1 MLGELNDV
9 PLIDPARDLLVE
21 PGAALTPT
29 QRAGVLGGL
38 VEAHA
43 AVIDQVQQAGLQA
56 PLADYRTRVDYP
68 VLPAIAALDPRAESA
83 LADAALILM
92 GALESIVRAFRSDED
107 LAAFLAVPAPMVD
120 FWITARPRAAE
131 LSVDLCRVDV
141 TGDHRLGDV
150 RVLEF
155 SPNSPGGT
163 IFSGMAATWWRHA
176 PHVGPLL
183 KEWNSVPSPFEGASW
198 FADALLAIEAAHLR
212 ETGRR
217 HSMGARPPVLL
228 LGPDE
233 EHPAESDALARQLRG
248 LGRTM
253 TSACPPGLRPRET
266 ARLAYLKYHLH
277 HLVVDSTRWQVL
289 RELGRAGRLRVV
301 NEVAM
306 RLIAG
311 SKLCLAV
318 MSDPRFRYLFSE
330 RQLAAIDWLVPYSR
344 KLGDGIGPDQAA
356 RERGELVLKSPYG
369 HRGREVH
376 IGRDCDAGRWADLVS
391 DPGHRG
397 WLIQRF
403 VRPGTVRGLNRD
415 LGVVVMNGQ
424 VGGYSARVNRSLLI
438 NVAQGGGKQTI
449 VSRVASPAD
458 RVPPGSLEREHL
470 EGHGEPAAELGAGRA
485 GHPLQELGGVEVRLA
500 EAGDVGGVGLE

>member
-21 PGAALTPT
+21 PGVPLTAAE
-29 QRAGVLGGL
+29 RAGALGGL
-38 VEAHA
+38 LEAHA
-43 AVIDQVQQAGLQA
+43 AVVDQVRQAGLRA

-68 VLPAIAALDPRAESA
+68 VLPGIAALDPRAEPA
-83 LADAALILM
+83 LADGVLILM
-92 GALESIVRAFRSDED
+92 GALERIVRAYRSDD
-107 LAAFLAVPAPMVD
+107 QLAAFLAVPSPMVE
-120 FWITARPRAAE
+120 FWLTERPRPAE
-131 LSVDLCRVDV
+131 LAVDLCRVDL

-163 IFSGMAATWWRHA
+163 LFSGMAATWWRHA

-183 KEWNSVPSPFEGASW
+183 KEWNSVPSPFEGATW
-198 FADALLAIEAAHLR
+198 FVDELLTIEAAHQR
-212 ETGRR
+212 ETNG
-217 HSMGARPPVLL
+217 SAGAGARPPVLL
-228 LGPDE
+228 LGPAE
-233 EHPAESDALARQLRG
+233 EHPAESDALAAQLRRR
-248 LGRTM
+248 GRAM
-253 TSACPPGLRPRET
+253 RLACPPQLRAGEQ

-277 HLVVDSTRWQVL
+277 HTLVDSTRWQVL

-318 MSDPRFRYLFSE
+318 MSDPRFRYLFSD
-330 RQLAAIDWLVPYSR
+330 RQRAAIDWLVPYSR
-344 KLGDGIGPDQAA
+344 KLGDGVDVAEAVRA
-356 RERGELVLKSPYG
+356 RADLVLKSPYG

-376 IGRDCDAGRWADLVS
+376 IGRVCSAGRWAELVG
-391 DPGHRG
+391 DPAHHG

-449 VSRVASPAD
+449 VSR
-458 RVPPGSLEREHL
+458 
-470 EGHGEPAAELGAGRA
+470 GR
-485 GHPLQELGGVEVRLA
+485 
-500 EAGDVGGVGLE
+500 